1 MEVIMA
7 ILTISRQFG
16 SGAEEIGKMVAQALG
31 YHYIDRE
38 RILEDIKQVGPKW
51 EAKAKYFD
59 ENYPQGYERYDWWY
73 RGFVALNQSSILNH
87 ALDNNAVIMGRGG
100 NFLLKGVKHHLGVRV
115 EAPLR
120 QRIEKIMKTYAL
132 NQENARFLIEKADQE
147 MAGAVYLIYGRRW
160 DDPDEYDMLI
170 DTSTRSLDEVVRDL
184 KETLSQK
191 DKLNIPVSK
200 NVLILRARAATVK
213 AAIATNPSFFV
224 SMLAVEP
231 KEEGLLKYGLI
242 LRAIVHTPEEIPLI
256 KESAQKIA
264 GNLPIECDVHYQQHS
279 RFG

>member
-1 MEVIMA
+1 MA

-38 RILEDIKQVGPKW
+38 TILEDIKQAGSKW
-51 EAKAKYFD
+51 EEKAKYFD
-59 ENYPQGYERYDWWY
+59 ENYPQGYERHDWWY
-73 RGFVALNQSSILNH
+73 WGFVALNQRSILNH
-87 ALDNNAVIMGRGG
+87 ALENNAVIMGRGG

-120 QRIEKIMKTYAL
+120 QRLEKIMKTYAL
-132 NQENARFLIEKADQE
+132 NQENAHFLIEKADQE

-160 DDPDEYDMLI
+160 DAPGEYDMFI
-170 DTSTRSLDEVVRDL
+170 DTGIRSLDEVVGDIKGVL
-184 KETLSQK
+184 VEK
-191 DKLNIPVSK
+191 DKLNTPESK
-200 NVLILRARAATVK
+200 NILILRARAATVK
-213 AAIATNPSFFV
+213 AAIATDPSFFL
-224 SMLAVEP
+224 SLLTVEP
-231 KEEGLLKYGLI
+231 KEEGLLEYGLI

-256 KESAQKIA
+256 KESARKIA
-264 GNLPIECDVHYQQHS
+264 GDLPIECEVHYQQHS